1 MRGRCKDVKAN
12 CFRIVTT
19 SLSALAP
26 KNQECEVPRMVP
38 CHAQNLSRQG
48 CGRVM
53 HHEPCLVDCEKKE
66 CDAGT
71 VLLIFAKPFFVKRSR
86 HHHCHCLTSQPSTHS
101 ITSLGQRSLTR
112 RRGPTSSQEMLG
124 QLWVVVVHIVGTPCF
139 IVLVKFWHHPRA
151 LRVVGLLKLCCE
163 FFRCR
168 APLGSS
174 WQTLRWNACAS
185 FGSLSRASSAADS
198 SLFPQRHPELDH
210 QLPPHEIST
219 WSSTFTKSALKTPT
233 TLEKQCKLGQRCVVR
248 EVSKRRMQ
256 E

>member
-1 MRGRCKDVKAN
+1 MRGRCKEVKAN
-12 CFRIVTT
+12 CFRIVTA

-48 CGRVM
+48 CARVM

-101 ITSLGQRSLTR
+101 NTSLGQRSLTR
-112 RRGPTSSQEMLG
+112 RRGPTSSQEMLC

-151 LRVVGLLKLCCE
+151 LHVHICC
-163 FFRCR
+163 
-168 APLGSS
+168 
-174 WQTLRWNACAS
+174 
-185 FGSLSRASSAADS
+185 
-198 SLFPQRHPELDH
+198 FP
-210 QLPPHEIST
+210 T
-219 WSSTFTKSALKTPT
+219 
-233 TLEKQCKLGQRCVVR
+233 G
-248 EVSKRRMQ
+248 RRGRIAQVML
-256 E
+256 